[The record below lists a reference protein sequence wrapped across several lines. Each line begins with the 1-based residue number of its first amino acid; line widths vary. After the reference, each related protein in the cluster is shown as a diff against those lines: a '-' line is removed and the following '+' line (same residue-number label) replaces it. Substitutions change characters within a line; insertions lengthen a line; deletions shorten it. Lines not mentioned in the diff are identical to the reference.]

1 MHRKIIILLFLV
13 LVNYGLNGQGIQF
26 FEGTWKEAM
35 AKAKAEDKLLFVD
48 AFAKWCGPCKAMA
61 KNVFTQ
67 EKVGEYFNSNFI
79 NLKLDMEEADGVTFG
94 HKYPVSA
101 YPTLFFI
108 DGDGKVVKNIKGGQ
122 QPDGLIALGGDA
134 IKKVDKSLRYE
145 EKYLAGDRSFDLMY
159 NYVKALNGAGKPSL
173 KISNDYLASNPT
185 LTEKE
190 KLTFILEAAVDADTK
205 LFDQVISNKNKII
218 EIATNEYFIEKCK
231 LACQATI
238 KKSIDFEMESLMTE
252 TIQKAEKTFPDDAS
266 EFAANAQMQFYKVFK
281 NDEKYINAYRSLAK
295 QVSKDPVKLKG
306 IVNDIVK
313 SYKENPKMMSDAADY
328 AGQVYD
334 LKEDI
339 ESLNQYCSVLVLNK
353 QAEKAIKVATKAREK
368 AEKEGGDL
376 PAYDGLLHF
385 LGSKKI

>member
-1 MHRKIIILLFLV
+1 MHRKITFLLFLV
-13 LVNYGLNGQGIQF
+13 LVNYGVKGQGIQF
-26 FEGTWKEAM
+26 FEGTWKDAM

-67 EKVGEYFNSNFI
+67 EKVGTYFNENFI

-173 KISNDYLASNPT
+173 KISNEYLASNPT

-205 LFDQVISNKNKII
+205 LFDQVILHKNKII
-218 EIATNEYFIEKCK
+218 EIATKEYFIEKCK

-252 TIQKAEKTFPDDAS
+252 TIQKAEKTFPDEAS

-281 NDEKYINAYRSLAK
+281 NDEKYISAYRSLAK

-313 SYKENPKMMSDAADY
+313 TYKDNPKMMSDAADY

-334 LKEDI
+334 QKEDI
-339 ESLNQYCSVLVLNK
+339 ESLNHYCSVLVMNK
-353 QAEKAIKVATKAREK
+353 QPEKAIKVATKAREK

-376 PAYDGLLHF
+376 PAYDGLLNF